1 MVGSAVP
8 TWRRAVGMLR
18 PTRTLRTGRTWTPE
32 LPAGSTVHVP
42 GRGDVFVRR
51 STTGSGVPVLLLHG
65 WTWTLDI
72 NYFGVMPALSA
83 RQPWVG
89 LDHRGHGG
97 GLPIGGP
104 FTLED
109 CAEDVLGVLDALG
122 IERVIVCGFSLGGP
136 VGLTFALAHPERVAG
151 MVLIATALNYT
162 QTPRDRLLWRMVAA
176 AEPLTRLNIGST
188 VSARYFGA
196 NRTRTAE
203 LSNRWH
209 WLRDELARTPARNVV
224 AMGNVVRRYD
234 LRDRVAPLRTIPSAV
249 VVTTRDT
256 LCRPALQHQL
266 VNQLGADVVV
276 LPADHDVPVTNPQ
289 LFADRVLEAIERV
302 RDPGQPH

>member
-1 MVGSAVP
+1 MVEPTTVP

-18 PTRTLRTGRTWTPE
+18 PTRTLRPGRAWSPR
-32 LPAGSTVHVP
+32 LPAGRTVHVP
-42 GRGDVFVRR
+42 GHGDVFVRQ
-51 STTGSGVPVLLLHG
+51 STSGTGVPVLLLHG

-72 NYFGVMPALSA
+72 NYFGVMPVLSEH
-83 RQPWVG
+83 QPWVG

-104 FTLED
+104 FSLDD
-109 CAEDVLGVLDALG
+109 CAQDVCGVLDALG

-162 QTPRDRLLWRMVAA
+162 QTARDRMLWRMLGA
-176 AEPLTRLNIGST
+176 AEPLTRYNIGST

-196 NRTRTAE
+196 NRTRAGDLAT
-203 LSNRWH
+203 RWH
-209 WLRDELARTPARNVV
+209 WLRTELARTPARNVV

-234 LRDRVAPLRTIPSAV
+234 LRDRVEPLRKIPSAV

-256 LCRPALQHQL
+256 LCRPALQYQL
-266 VNQLGADVVV
+266 ATQLGADVVT

-302 RDPGQPH
+302 RDNTG